1 MKGIVLLILIF
12 TLLCCGCATDYRT
25 DVTLEEIVTAY
36 ELAGYKISTG
46 TYDERLDLPQVAYL
60 QADHPN
66 GDYIYFTF
74 FETAEEAREYEKEQ
88 DKPIIIGLFSVI
100 FGEPK
105 WVRME
110 AYGTVVVQYSNSK
123 YFLPFENL
131 LKGE

>member
-1 MKGIVLLILIF
+1 MKRIVPLILIF
-12 TLLCCGCATDYRT
+12 ALLCCGCAADYRT
-25 DVTLEEIVTAY
+25 DVTLEEIATAY

-46 TYDERLDLPQVAYL
+46 TYDERLDLSQVAYL
-60 QADHPN
+60 RADHPD

-74 FETAEEAREYEKEQ
+74 FDTAEAAREYEKEQ

-110 AYGTVVVQYSNSK
+110 AYGTIVVQYSNSK
-123 YFLPFENL
+123 YFSPFENL
-131 LKGE
+131 LKGK